1 MEEKK
6 WEEQDLTGRLFGN
19 ANKDKSDHKQPSAYG
34 SATIGGKKYRVAA
47 WTRFNRMTGE
57 KYFSLKFE
65 DYEAWEKGREAAK
78 AQKPVPASVMDV
90 GDDEDVPF

>member
-6 WEEQDLTGRLFGN
+6 WEEQDLTGRLFVN
-19 ANKDKSDHKQPSAYG
+19 TNKDKSDHKQPSAYG
-34 SATIGGKKYRVAA
+34 SATIGGKKYRVAV

-65 DYEAWEKGREAAK
+65 DHEAWEKGREEAK
-78 AQKPVPASVMDV
+78 AARGAAAPATQ
-90 GDDEDVPF
+90 GDDEDLPF